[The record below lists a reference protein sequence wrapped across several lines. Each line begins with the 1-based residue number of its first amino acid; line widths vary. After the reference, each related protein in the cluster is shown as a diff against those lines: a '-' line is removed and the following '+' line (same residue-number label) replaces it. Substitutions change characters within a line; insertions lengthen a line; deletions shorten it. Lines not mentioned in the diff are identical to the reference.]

1 MPPEI
6 VGADSELVA
15 LGLEATVEERI
26 AEVLMKRY
34 RESSVLAA
42 YLGALEQ
49 VESEEILKLAGE
61 GPAPAAYLAL
71 NDTVEEPLGGGF
83 SMLTTTWKLLLRLP
97 MPAEMAGPL
106 LLSRSRLVGVF
117 KSLTFGSDNP
127 GVIENE
133 ESPGNPWAYRLAG
146 WERVDAS
153 ELDPGNA
160 TLRTIIGFRFESKI
174 HTVTREVY

>member
-6 VGADSELVA
+6 VGADAEIVA

-26 AEVLMKRY
+26 AEVLMARY
-34 RESSVLAA
+34 RNSDVLTA
-42 YLGALEQ
+42 YLKALDQ

-61 GPAPAAYLAL
+61 GPSPGAYLAL
-71 NDTVEEPLGGGF
+71 NDTAEEPLGGGF
-83 SMLTTTWKLLLRLP
+83 SMLTTTWKILLRLP
-97 MPAEMAGPL
+97 MPAEMVGPL
-106 LLSRSRLVGVF
+106 LLTRSRLVGVF

-127 GVIENE
+127 GVIDNE
-133 ESPGNPWAYRLAG
+133 ESPGSPWAYRLAK

-153 ELDPGNA
+153 DLDPGNA
-160 TLRTIIGFRFESKI
+160 TLRTLIGFSFESKI